1 MEYLREESKV
11 SELIGIKGYHE
22 KRTRLLPEQCGCLLQ
37 AFNRAY
43 KRFNR
48 YSSTVE
54 QALKARI
61 RKRFRINAHYPYS
74 MRGYFA
80 SLSFHAAPGANR
92 EVTLNDSG
100 ALTSRLAQELRT
112 NFHPSL

>member
-1 MEYLREESKV
+1 LREESKV
-11 SELIGIKGYHE
+11 SELIGIKAYHE
-22 KRTRLLPEQCGCLLQ
+22 KHIHLLPEQCGCLIQ

-48 YSSTVE
+48 HSSTVE
-54 QALKARI
+54 QPLKARI
-61 RKRFRINAHYPYS
+61 RKRFRINIHFPYS
-74 MRGYFA
+74 MRDYFA
-80 SLSFHAAPGANR
+80 SLSFHAAPGVHR

-100 ALTSRLAQELRT
+100 ALPSRLAQELRT

>member
-11 SELIGIKGYHE
+11 SELIGKKGYHE
-22 KRTRLLPEQCGCLLQ
+22 KHTRLLPEQCGYLLQ

-54 QALKARI
+54 QPLKARI
-61 RKRFRINAHYPYS
+61 RKCFRTNAHFPYS

-80 SLSFHAAPGANR
+80 SLLFHASSGANC
-92 EVTLNDSG
+92 EVTLIDSG
-100 ALTSRLAQELRT
+100 PLTSRLAQVLRT
-112 NFHPSL
+112 SIPS